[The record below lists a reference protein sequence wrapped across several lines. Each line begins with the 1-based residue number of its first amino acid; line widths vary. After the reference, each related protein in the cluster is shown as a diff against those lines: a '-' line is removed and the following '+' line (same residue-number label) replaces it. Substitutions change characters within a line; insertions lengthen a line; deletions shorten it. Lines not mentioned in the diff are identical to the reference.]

1 MPRPQSFDVAEA
13 LPPGIG
19 VTGKMVTTIILS
31 LTSISLQDCTD
42 SQAPSP
48 SLKLDILEF
57 GSLLRGL
64 WTLDPHLTFSFGDYP
79 ARPSLCYF
87 SEQTA

>member
-1 MPRPQSFDVAEA
+1 
-13 LPPGIG
+13 
-19 VTGKMVTTIILS
+19 MVTIIILS
-31 LTSISLQDCTD
+31 LTSISMQDCTD

-48 SLKLDILEF
+48 SLKLNILEF

-87 SEQTA
+87 PEQTA